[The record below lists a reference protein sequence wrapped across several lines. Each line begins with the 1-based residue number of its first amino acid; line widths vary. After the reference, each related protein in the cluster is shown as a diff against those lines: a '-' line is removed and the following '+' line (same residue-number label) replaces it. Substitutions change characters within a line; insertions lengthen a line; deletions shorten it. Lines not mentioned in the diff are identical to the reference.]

1 MMKKVLLIAN
11 YKPGTGGISGQVEKL
26 HAYLDKEGVVNEVF
40 STKGSLAYRIQVPF
54 KLLKVAKDYDFLHVH
69 TCSHWGFITTVL
81 GVWAGRR
88 LKKKVVVTYHGG
100 GAEQFFSRHPRLV
113 KKYLCQTDANIVL
126 SGFLGNVFDKY
137 KIPHIII
144 PNIIELEE
152 GRFRIRNRV
161 EPKFVSVRT
170 LSPLYNIECILRAF
184 KIVKEQYNSATLT
197 IVGDGPSK
205 EKLEQ
210 MVNSEDIRDVVFVG
224 RVENSRIYEYL
235 DQSDIMLTSPRID
248 NMPVSVLEGFN
259 DGLLVISSNVGGVP
273 YMIEH
278 GRTGLLFES
287 DKDSDLAERIIWAL
301 KNQKESIQMIWNA
314 KEEVGKYS
322 WGKIRKE
329 ILSVYECDK

>member
-54 KLLKVAKDYDFLHVH
+54 KLLKVAKDYDVLHVH

-126 SGFLGNVFDKY
+126 SGFLGNVFDKFQ
-137 KIPHIII
+137 IPYTVI
-144 PNIIELEE
+144 PNIVELEE
-152 GRFRIRNRV
+152 GRFCPRATI
-161 EPKFVSVRT
+161 EPKFISIRT
-170 LSPLYNIECILRAF
+170 LSPLYNIECIIKAF
-184 KIVKEQYNSATLT
+184 KVVKKACPSARLT
-197 IVGDGPSK
+197 IVGDGPSRDS
-205 EKLEQ
+205 LEQ
-210 MVNSEDIRDVVFVG
+210 FVRSESIQDVTFVG
-224 RVENSRIYEYL
+224 RVDNARIYEYL
-235 DQSDIMLTSPRID
+235 NQSDIMLSAPRID

-259 DGLLVISSNVGGVP
+259 AGLLVISSNVGGVP
-273 YMIEH
+273 YMIEDEVN
-278 GRTGLLFES
+278 GLLFES
-287 DKDSDLAERIIWAL
+287 NNSMALAEKMMWAL
-301 KNQKESIQMIWNA
+301 SHQDESHNMIDNA
-314 KEEVGKYS
+314 KEVVKLYS
-322 WGKIRKE
+322 WECVREKIFE
-329 ILSVYECDK
+329 LYNS

>member
-54 KLLKVAKDYDFLHVH
+54 KLLKVAKDYDVLHVH

-126 SGFLGNVFDKY
+126 SGFLGNVFDKFQ
-137 KIPHIII
+137 IPYTVI
-144 PNIIELEE
+144 PNIVELEE
-152 GRFRIRNRV
+152 GRFCPRATI
-161 EPKFVSVRT
+161 EPKFISIRT
-170 LSPLYNIECILRAF
+170 LSPLYNIECIIKAF
-184 KIVKEQYNSATLT
+184 KVVKKACPSARLT
-197 IVGDGPSK
+197 IVGDGPSRDS
-205 EKLEQ
+205 LEQ
-210 MVNSEDIRDVVFVG
+210 FVRSESIQDVTFVG
-224 RVENSRIYEYL
+224 RVDNARIYEYL
-235 DQSDIMLTSPRID
+235 NQSDIMLSAPRID

-259 DGLLVISSNVGGVP
+259 AGVLVISSNVGGVS
-273 YMIEH
+273 YMIEDEVN
-278 GRTGLLFES
+278 GLLFES
-287 DKDSDLAERIIWAL
+287 NNSMALAEKMMWAL
-301 KNQKESIQMIWNA
+301 SHQDESHNMIDNA
-314 KEEVGKYS
+314 KEVVKLYS
-322 WGKIRKE
+322 WECVREKIFE
-329 ILSVYECDK
+329 LYNG

>member
-54 KLLKVAKDYDFLHVH
+54 KLLKVAKDYDVLHVH

-126 SGFLGNVFDKY
+126 SGFLGNVFDKFQ
-137 KIPHIII
+137 IPYTVI
-144 PNIIELEE
+144 PNIVELEE
-152 GRFRIRNRV
+152 GRFCPRATI
-161 EPKFVSVRT
+161 EPKFISIRT
-170 LSPLYNIECILRAF
+170 LSPLYNIECIIKAF
-184 KIVKEQYNSATLT
+184 KVVKKACPSARLT
-197 IVGDGPSK
+197 IVGDGPSRDS
-205 EKLEQ
+205 LEQ
-210 MVNSEDIRDVVFVG
+210 FVRSESIQDVTFVG
-224 RVENSRIYEYL
+224 RVDNARIYEYL
-235 DQSDIMLTSPRID
+235 NQSDIMLSAPRID

-259 DGLLVISSNVGGVP
+259 AGLLVISSNVGGVS
-273 YMIEH
+273 YMIEDEVN
-278 GRTGLLFES
+278 GLLFES
-287 DKDSDLAERIIWAL
+287 NNSMALAEKMMWAL
-301 KNQKESIQMIWNA
+301 SHQDESHNMIDNA
-314 KEEVGKYS
+314 KEVVKLYS
-322 WGKIRKE
+322 WECVREKIFE
-329 ILSVYECDK
+329 LYNG

>member
-54 KLLKVAKDYDFLHVH
+54 KLLKVANDYDVLHVH

-126 SGFLGNVFDKY
+126 SGFLGNVFDKFQ
-137 KIPHIII
+137 IPYTVI
-144 PNIIELEE
+144 PNIVELEE
-152 GRFRIRNRV
+152 GRFCPRATI
-161 EPKFVSVRT
+161 EPKFISIRT
-170 LSPLYNIECILRAF
+170 LSPLYNIECIIKAF
-184 KIVKEQYNSATLT
+184 KVVKKACPSARLT
-197 IVGDGPSK
+197 IVGDGPSRDS
-205 EKLEQ
+205 LEQ
-210 MVNSEDIRDVVFVG
+210 FVRSESIQDVTFVG
-224 RVENSRIYEYL
+224 RVDNARIYEYL
-235 DQSDIMLTSPRID
+235 NQSDIMLSAPRID

-259 DGLLVISSNVGGVP
+259 AGLLVISSNVGGVP
-273 YMIEH
+273 YMIEDEVN
-278 GRTGLLFES
+278 GLLFES
-287 DKDSDLAERIIWAL
+287 NNYMALAEKMMWAL
-301 KNQKESIQMIWNA
+301 SHQDESHNMIDNA
-314 KEEVGKYS
+314 KEAVKLYS
-322 WGKIRKE
+322 WERVREKIFE
-329 ILSVYECDK
+329 LYNS

>member
-54 KLLKVAKDYDFLHVH
+54 KLLKVAKDYEILHVH

-126 SGFLGNVFDKY
+126 SGFLGNVFDKFQ
-137 KIPHIII
+137 IPYTVI
-144 PNIIELEE
+144 PNIVELEE
-152 GRFRIRNRV
+152 GRFCPRATI
-161 EPKFVSVRT
+161 EPKFISIRT
-170 LSPLYNIECILRAF
+170 LSPLYNIECIIKAF
-184 KIVKEQYNSATLT
+184 KVVKKACPSARLT
-197 IVGDGPSK
+197 IVGDGPSRDS
-205 EKLEQ
+205 LEQ
-210 MVNSEDIRDVVFVG
+210 FVRSESIQDVTFVG
-224 RVENSRIYEYL
+224 RVDNARIYEYL
-235 DQSDIMLTSPRID
+235 NQSDIMLSAPRID

-259 DGLLVISSNVGGVP
+259 AGLLVISSNVGGVP
-273 YMIEH
+273 YMIEDEVN
-278 GRTGLLFES
+278 GLLFES
-287 DKDSDLAERIIWAL
+287 NNSMALAEKMMWAL
-301 KNQKESIQMIWNA
+301 SHQDESHNMIDNA
-314 KEEVGKYS
+314 KEVVKLYS
-322 WGKIRKE
+322 WECVREKIFE
-329 ILSVYECDK
+329 LYNS

>member
-1 MMKKVLLIAN
+1 MKKVLLIAN

-26 HAYLDKEGVVNEVF
+26 HAYLDKEGVVNGVF

-54 KLLKVAKDYDFLHVH
+54 KLLKVAKDYDVLHVH

-88 LKKKVVVTYHGG
+88 LKKRVVVTYHGG

-113 KKYLCQTDANIVL
+113 KKYLCQTDANVVL
-126 SGFLGNVFDKY
+126 SGFLGDVFDKY
-137 KIPHIII
+137 EIPHIII

-184 KIVKEQYNSATLT
+184 KIVKEQYNLATLT

-210 MVNSEDIRDVVFVG
+210 MVYSENIRDVVFVG

-235 DQSDIMLTSPRID
+235 DQSDIMLSSPHID

-259 DGLLVISSNVGGVP
+259 AGLLVISSNVGGVP
-273 YMIEH
+273 YMIEN

-287 DKDSDLAERIIWAL
+287 DKEDEMAAQIIWAL
-301 KNQKESIQMIWNA
+301 THQEESLKMINNA
-314 KEEVGKYS
+314 KDEVTRYS
-322 WGKIRKE
+322 WDVVGWQIKA
-329 ILSVYECDK
+329 LYE